1 MLDAGPA
8 VVTDVL
14 LNLTESLPRSRL
26 VDWHLDGPLPISDH
40 HRSQTAELSVDLTGK
55 EERWEEEGKGQNLNC
70 THNDFCTPAQTT
82 KHPFPHTFKQNRA

>member
-1 MLDAGPA
+1 MDASPA

-14 LNLTESLPRSRL
+14 LNLTESLPWSRL

-55 EERWEEEGKGQNLNC
+55 EKRWEEEGKGQNLNR
-70 THNDFCTPAQTT
+70 THKDFSTICSNSKTS
-82 KHPFPHTFKQNRA
+82 FPHTLSKTEP